1 MRVGPHQGLDP
12 GGDVGPLGARGDE
25 PARRVGQHR
34 AGGLG
39 AGDGD
44 GLPAQ
49 GRYDLAGPG
58 GVAPG
63 AVLLELG
70 VDAGPAGLPQRGG
83 GGAGRRRAFRDG
95 VVPRP
100 RSQDGLQGGVDLG
113 VQAPDPALGLVD
125 LSGQVQ
131 VETGQHAQRRGVL
144 VRGADGSQGVG
155 HGAGGA
161 GDHGRVLRVGLG
173 AARCQVGDAAH
184 RSARAGS
191 PR

>member
-1 MRVGPHQGLDP
+1 MACLSLLLPVRQTRSPRIDEPERRVTGAGPDVGGRLGAGVEGLAQGLGQRGRLRPGPRHPARVVRTSRMRVGPHQGLDP

-25 PARRVGQHR
+25 PARRVGRHR

-100 RSQDGLQGGVDLG
+100 RSQDGLQGG
-113 VQAPDPALGLVD
+113 
-125 LSGQVQ
+125 
-131 VETGQHAQRRGVL
+131 
-144 VRGADGSQGVG
+144 
-155 HGAGGA
+155 
-161 GDHGRVLRVGLG
+161 
-173 AARCQVGDAAH
+173 
-184 RSARAGS
+184 AGS
-191 PR
+191 GCTGPGSGPRSG

>member
-12 GGDVGPLGARGDE
+12 GGDVGPLRVQGDE
-25 PARRVGQHR
+25 LAGQVGQHR

-83 GGAGRRRAFRDG
+83 GGPCGDDLQDG

-100 RSQDGLQGGVDLG
+100 RSQDGLQGGVDPGAHGPRIRPSVWLTCLARSRSKP
-113 VQAPDPALGLVD
+113 VSM
-125 LSGQVQ
+125 LSAAASSS
-131 VETGQHAQRRGVL
+131 EVL
-144 VRGADGSQGVG
+144 MA
-155 HGAGGA
+155 
-161 GDHGRVLRVGLG
+161 LRVWGMVR
-173 AARCQVGDAAH
+173 AAPAITAASFASVLALPGV
-184 RSARAGS
+184 RSAMRRIDS
-191 PR
+191 PGR

>member
-1 MRVGPHQGLDP
+1 MACLSLLLPVRQTRSPRIDEPERRVTGVRPDVGGQLGAGAWRSCPGSRPGRRLRSRPRHPARVVRTSRMRVGPHQGLDP
-12 GGDVGPLGARGDE
+12 GGDVGPLGVQGDE
-25 PARRVGQHR
+25 LAGQVGQHR

-83 GGAGRRRAFRDG
+83 GGPCGDDLQDG

-100 RSQDGLQGGVDLG
+100 RSQDGLQGG
-113 VQAPDPALGLVD
+113 
-125 LSGQVQ
+125 
-131 VETGQHAQRRGVL
+131 
-144 VRGADGSQGVG
+144 
-155 HGAGGA
+155 
-161 GDHGRVLRVGLG
+161 
-173 AARCQVGDAAH
+173 
-184 RSARAGS
+184 AGS
-191 PR
+191 GCTGPGSGWRSG

>member
-1 MRVGPHQGLDP
+1 MACLSLLLPVRQTRSPRIDEPERRVTGAGPDVGGRPGAGAWRSCPGSRPGRRLRPGPRHPARVVRTSRMRVGPHQGLDP

-25 PARRVGQHR
+25 PARRVGRHR

-44 GLPAQ
+44 GLPAR

-100 RSQDGLQGGVDLG
+100 RSQDGLQGG
-113 VQAPDPALGLVD
+113 
-125 LSGQVQ
+125 
-131 VETGQHAQRRGVL
+131 
-144 VRGADGSQGVG
+144 
-155 HGAGGA
+155 
-161 GDHGRVLRVGLG
+161 
-173 AARCQVGDAAH
+173 
-184 RSARAGS
+184 AGS
-191 PR
+191 GCTGPGSGPRSG

>member
-1 MRVGPHQGLDP
+1 MKRVGPHQGLDP
-12 GGDVGPLGARGDE
+12 GGDVGPLRVQGDE
-25 PARRVGQHR
+25 LAGQVGQHR

-83 GGAGRRRAFRDG
+83 GGPCGDDLQDG

-100 RSQDGLQGGVDLG
+100 RSQDGLQGG
-113 VQAPDPALGLVD
+113 
-125 LSGQVQ
+125 
-131 VETGQHAQRRGVL
+131 
-144 VRGADGSQGVG
+144 
-155 HGAGGA
+155 
-161 GDHGRVLRVGLG
+161 
-173 AARCQVGDAAH
+173 
-184 RSARAGS
+184 AGS
-191 PR
+191 GCTGPGSGPRSG

>member
-1 MRVGPHQGLDP
+1 MSRLAGWGSTVPAASVPVTVTVCRPRADTILPAQAAWRRAPCFLSLASMRALPAFLNAVGAAP
-12 GGDVGPLGARGDE
+12 GGDGPSGTASCPGRGPRMVSRAGRGLGAR
-25 PARRVGQHR
+25 
-34 AGGLG
+34 
-39 AGDGD
+39 
-44 GLPAQ
+44 
-49 GRYDLAGPG
+49 
-58 GVAPG
+58 
-63 AVLLELG
+63 
-70 VDAGPAGLPQRGG
+70 
-83 GGAGRRRAFRDG
+83 
-95 VVPRP
+95 
-100 RSQDGLQGGVDLG
+100 
-113 VQAPDPALGLVD
+113 APDPALGLVD
-125 LSGQVQ
+125 LSGRVQ